1 MVAYPSRPS
10 GQQTGESMGERQ
22 ITRGAGKPVG
32 GDRADMAQPAGHL
45 SQELE
50 QQEAILR
57 AQPRAVQIFLEA
69 QGRQLAQ
76 AIVDHLPNLRFT
88 LPDQVAVQSSVEMPG
103 ELRRVPPEAREQM
116 AVGLMDR
123 LTKAEPR
130 AAVRQRLLEL
140 EQSGDPAVTTSA
152 RLILHATVSAMI
164 HIMLPAGRTVKYRA
178 AEGDSIPSIPISPAL
193 EPESAITAPTDAI
206 AEEGTPEEGRGDLLV
221 PYVPAARRFFLP
233 QWVAFDDEDRL
244 LVGSVG
250 EAEAHVASMQRY
262 VGVLHAAISL
272 APYVVADPEYQRKRY
287 GILGQLVNQGRALS
301 RFTTG
306 EIIVTIKAR
315 AASGDLNRGLSLSLP
330 YFDDQDLEIRT
341 RDFVVIPAG
350 RIMFIPAFAVR
361 AAREE
366 AVKVAQ
372 DTRLDPSTRAHL
384 LQILRTLEEAFQPP
398 ASSTASVAAPR

>member
-1 MVAYPSRPS
+1 M
-10 GQQTGESMGERQ
+10 GESQVPKE
-22 ITRGAGKPVG
+22 ADKPVAG
-32 GDRADMAQPAGHL
+32 ARAAVAPPAGHL

-57 AQPRAVQIFLEA
+57 AQPRAIQIFLEA

-76 AIVDHLPNLRFT
+76 GIVDHLPNLRFT

-103 ELRRVPPEAREQM
+103 ELQRVPAEAREQM

-140 EQSGDPAVTTSA
+140 EQSSDRAVTTSG
-152 RLILHATVSAMI
+152 RLILHATVSSMV
-164 HIMLPAGRTVKYRA
+164 HTMLPAGRTVNYRA
-178 AEGDSIPSIPISPAL
+178 AEGDSIPSIPVSREL
-193 EPESAITAPTDAI
+193 EPESAITAATDAI
-206 AEEGTPEEGRGDLLV
+206 AEEGKPEEGRGALLV

-262 VGVLHAAISL
+262 VGVLHAAVSL

-287 GILGQLVNQGRALS
+287 GMLGQLVNQGRALC
-301 RFTTG
+301 RFTTR
-306 EIIVTIKAR
+306 EIIATIQAR
-315 AASGDLNRGLSLSLP
+315 STSGDLNRGLSLSLP

-350 RIMFIPAFAVR
+350 RIMFIPAFAIR

-384 LQILRTLEEAFQPP
+384 LHILLMLEEAFQPP
-398 ASSTASVAAPR
+398 AGASAPVVSPR

>member
-22 ITRGAGKPVG
+22 ITKGAGKPVG

-398 ASSTASVAAPR
+398 AGASASVVSPR